1 MDNLLFP
8 LVSVVGV
15 GFLVMNVI
23 LLGIYTE
30 IKRYGRAK
38 ENFFQFE
45 VDERFNCV

>member
-1 MDNLLFP
+1 MDKFHFP

-15 GFLVMNVI
+15 GCLVMNII

-30 IKRYGRAK
+30 VKRYGRAK